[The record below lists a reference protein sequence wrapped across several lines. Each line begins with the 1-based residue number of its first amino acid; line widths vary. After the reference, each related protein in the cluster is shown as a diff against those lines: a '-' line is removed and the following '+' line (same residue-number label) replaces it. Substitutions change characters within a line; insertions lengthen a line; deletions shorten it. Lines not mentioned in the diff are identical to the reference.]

1 LRKKI
6 KSMQSQ
12 INILRATR
20 ENALK
25 TIDGFSIEE
34 LNQIPEGFNNNLI
47 WHLGHMVV
55 TQQLLVYGLSGLPK
69 NVSDEWIA
77 KYRKGTKPEGEVGAE
92 EFEQIKAK
100 MLETIDQMQA
110 DFEKGIFKN
119 FKTYP
124 TSYGYTLNS
133 AADAAAFNNVH
144 EAMHLGNLIS
154 MKKLV

>member
-1 LRKKI
+1 
-6 KSMQSQ
+6 MQAQ
-12 INILRATR
+12 FDILRATR

-25 TIDGFSIEE
+25 TIADFSIEE
-34 LNQIPEGFNNNLI
+34 LNRIPEGFNNNLI

-55 TQQLLVYGLSGLPK
+55 TQQLLVYKFSGLPM
-69 NVSDEWIA
+69 NVSDDWIA
-77 KYRKGTKPEGEVGAE
+77 KYKKGTKPEGEVSTE
-92 EFEQIKAK
+92 EFEQIKSK
-100 MLETIDQMQA
+100 MLSTVAQMQT

-124 TSYGYTLNS
+124 TSYGYTLSS
-133 AADAAAFNNVH
+133 AASAAAFNNVH